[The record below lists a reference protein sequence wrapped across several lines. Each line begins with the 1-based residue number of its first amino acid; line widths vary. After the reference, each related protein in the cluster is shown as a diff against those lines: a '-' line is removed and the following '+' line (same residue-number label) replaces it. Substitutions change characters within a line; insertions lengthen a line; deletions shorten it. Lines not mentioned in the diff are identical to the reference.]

1 MAKITRNSTLRDLF
15 NKAQKAEQTK
25 SSKFVDERLL
35 KFQIGSSYKLRLLYC
50 PSEERTSPFIEQR
63 IHRNWN
69 PNLKK
74 YTRVVC
80 PSSPYLDGYEG
91 YKACPVCQAAASLYQ
106 KKQAGDANAK
116 ILYDTAKSITE
127 NYAVVYVVSDTTEGE
142 ANATGQIKIIKY
154 GFDIQK
160 ILDIYVMG
168 KEVKG
173 SPKLDDDELVGFD
186 AFELQNGRNLVIT
199 VSEKKVGDVHFPSY
213 TASFSSRTSDI
224 PLTQEDVEEAFAKL
238 RFDEDFYVKA
248 DQKEISDFYKN
259 FIQRGSL
266 DVEEE
271 FDEEN
276 AELVNDDDEADEVF
290 NTKDKPAK
298 KSKPVIEEDDDDE
311 DDIPMPKKSKKVLIE
326 EDEEDDDLNMDFDGD
341 NDDEEEIVVKKPT
354 KKSKPVIE
362 EDDEEEVPVKKSK
375 TTKKQ
380 VVVEEDEDDD
390 WDLDL

>member
-1 MAKITRNSTLRDLF
+1 M
-15 NKAQKAEQTK
+15 
-25 SSKFVDERLL
+25 
-35 KFQIGSSYKLRLLYC
+35 
-50 PSEERTSPFIEQR
+50 
-63 IHRNWN
+63 
-69 PNLKK
+69 
-74 YTRVVC
+74 
-80 PSSPYLDGYEG
+80 
-91 YKACPVCQAAASLYQ
+91 
-106 KKQAGDANAK
+106 
-116 ILYDTAKSITE
+116 
-127 NYAVVYVVSDTTEGE
+127 
-142 ANATGQIKIIKY
+142 
-154 GFDIQK
+154 
-160 ILDIYVMG
+160 YVMG

-199 VSEKKVGDVHFPSY
+199 VSEKKVGDVRFPSY

-326 EDEEDDDLNMDFDGD
+326 EDEDDDDLNMDFD
-341 NDDEEEIVVKKPT
+341 DDDEEEEIVVKKPS

-375 TTKKQ
+375 PTKKQ
-380 VVVEEDEDDD
+380 VVEEDEDDD

>member
-35 KFQIGSSYKLRLLYC
+35 KCQIGSSYKLRLLYC

-160 ILDIYVMG
+160 ILDMYVMG

-199 VSEKKVGDVHFPSY
+199 VSEKKVGDVRFPSY

-290 NTKDKPAK
+290 NTKDKLAK

-311 DDIPMPKKSKKVLIE
+311 
-326 EDEEDDDLNMDFDGD
+326 
-341 NDDEEEIVVKKPT
+341 
-354 KKSKPVIE
+354 
-362 EDDEEEVPVKKSK
+362 VPVKKSK
-375 TTKKQ
+375 APAKKQ
-380 VVVEEDEDDD
+380 VVEEDEDDD